1 MVITIKPKSAKHRND
16 ELGASLIHLA
26 ECCPVEGCNP
36 EECPL
41 YQVRKMKRADRL
53 KWFNSLTEDDL
64 NYIAVYH
71 YTCANLKLSERPV
84 TETIVDSRS
93 PLVLA
98 IPPSQYTSSV
108 GGVA

>member
-1 MVITIKPKSAKHRND
+1 
-16 ELGASLIHLA
+16 
-26 ECCPVEGCNP
+26 
-36 EECPL
+36 
-41 YQVRKMKRADRL
+41 
-53 KWFNSLTEDDL
+53 
-64 NYIAVYH
+64 
-71 YTCANLKLSERPV
+71 LKLSERPV